1 MLLLICGAG
10 NITLSTSE
18 EDKMA
23 DKEAEPSK
31 DAGQPKL
38 LTHQPNS
45 ERWPS
50 ADYAYTDGYQ
60 HGYYAGQQSTTIKD
74 EETTMDG
81 INSDKVSIN
90 LGGEG
95 GGGAGA
101 MAALVAALGNRNQG
115 NDNAALIAA
124 LGGRNESRSDVGLL
138 AALMNGRDR
147 HDDGGM
153 NSMWPILLLAL
164 LGRRGGFGGGDDG
177 GEVERPVFNAAV
189 LGKLGNIEGQIP
201 NVALQTQN
209 ALQGALAQLA
219 LGVSQ
224 GFAQTGDRIQNSTY
238 LLSKEL
244 CDVNQNVSSQ
254 GCQTREVVQAGTQAV
269 LSRIDGNRIAELE
282 SQIARMHSHDHV
294 RDSEIRISQT
304 VNTNQAQN
312 QQQAQL
318 QAQFDN
324 LNRRLGGIEYE
335 QNQIAR
341 ATNAN
346 LIIGNTG
353 ATTTGAQTASP
364 INVRS

>member
-1 MLLLICGAG
+1 
-10 NITLSTSE
+10 
-18 EDKMA
+18 MA

-38 LTHQPNS
+38 LTHQPHS

-95 GGGAGA
+95 GGSGAGA

-189 LGKLGNIEGQIP
+189 LSKLGSIEGAIP
-201 NVALQTQN
+201 TSGLQTENAICRSTGEINNAINQSQLASLAAFSNLKDSVTSTGTVLLQSGSQN
-209 ALQGALAQLA
+209 TKEILGAICAIGSKMDQNQIADLNRQLAVAQLDSVESR
-219 LGVSQ
+219 LRNHSDSIESRVS
-224 GFAQTGDRIQNSTY
+224 
-238 LLSKEL
+238 
-244 CDVNQNVSSQ
+244 QNVSV
-254 GCQTREVVQAGTQAV
+254 QT
-269 LSRIDGNRIAELE
+269 N
-282 SQIARMHSHDHV
+282 
-294 RDSEIRISQT
+294 
-304 VNTNQAQN
+304 
-312 QQQAQL
+312 QL
-318 QAQFDN
+318 QAQSQYQRFEDERF
-324 LNRRLGGIEYE
+324 NRLYGIV
-335 QNQIAR
+335 
-341 ATNAN
+341 AN
-346 LIIGNTG
+346 IGNQVQRSRSDQDIVNLGTMLASG
-353 ATTTGAQTASP
+353 TQTPTTTQ
-364 INVRS
+364 VR